1 MIPLLYVIV
10 DEQKYIQAAD
20 MLSIDLSH
28 IHNWSQNWAIKF
40 NPNKTESV
48 LFTRRN
54 INNPPVYFG
63 DMDNRVTDVNT
74 HCHLG
79 LDLQSNCRWGD
90 YVSKIYKKACDRL
103 KILRM
108 LKYQVQRNVLINPVF
123 KPLVA
128 SKKAQPIFFMWTS
141 TGYHTNLR

>member
-1 MIPLLYVIV
+1 MTVSINN
-10 DEQKYIQAAD
+10 YIQAAD
-20 MLSIDLSH
+20 MLSTDLSH

-40 NPNKTESV
+40 NPNKTESI

-79 LDLQSNCRWGD
+79 LDIQRCIIGKEFDITIKIINNIV
-90 YVSKIYKKACDRL
+90 YVYKE
-103 KILRM
+103 
-108 LKYQVQRNVLINPVF
+108 QE
-123 KPLVA
+123 
-128 SKKAQPIFFMWTS
+128 KAQHRPLGNPSINS
-141 TGYHTNLR
+141 LPPR